1 MFDGRIW
8 EMIACNDSQ
17 LQPHTLYGLIK
28 QVIKQDIA
36 FVVGYC
42 RSVASIGNFMNSSPK
57 AGNCQFA

>member
-1 MFDGRIW
+1 
-8 EMIACNDSQ
+8 MIACNDSQ
-17 LQPHTLYGLIK
+17 LQPHTLCGLIK
-28 QVIKQDIA
+28 RVIKQDIA